1 MSRLTPKRRA
11 KTRILVACRSARSS
25 RRTLRPAASSAP
37 STSLSSST
45 RSSNGSKASVDQRDR
60 GKAARRDK
68 EHHAIT
74 PLVLGSLALSIPLI
88 AVAGAQAGPFGVA
101 MVCIAIVLVNL
112 FVARR

>member
-1 MSRLTPKRRA
+1 MSEREELDAHVAARRELGPEYEPELVDSFLE
-11 KTRILVACRSARSS
+11 RIEGKL
-25 RRTLRPAASSAP
+25 
-37 STSLSSST
+37 
-45 RSSNGSKASVDQRDR
+45 DQRHR

-74 PLVLGSLALSIPLI
+74 PLVLGSLGLAIPLMAI
-88 AVAGAQAGPFGVA
+88 AGSTAGPFGVA

>member
-1 MSRLTPKRRA
+1 M
-11 KTRILVACRSARSS
+11 
-25 RRTLRPAASSAP
+25 RPAEPGAEYEP
-37 STSLSSST
+37 E
-45 RSSNGSKASVDQRDR
+45 SVDSFLERVEGKLDQRYR

-88 AVAGAQAGPFGVA
+88 AVAGAQAGPSGVA
-101 MVCIAIVLVNL
+101 MVCIAIVLVSL

>member
-1 MSRLTPKRRA
+1 MSEREELQAHVAARRELGPEYEPE
-11 KTRILVACRSARSS
+11 LVDSFLERVEGK
-25 RRTLRPAASSAP
+25 L
-37 STSLSSST
+37 
-45 RSSNGSKASVDQRDR
+45 DQRYR

-74 PLVLGSLALSIPLI
+74 PLVLGSLVLSIPLI
-88 AVAGAQAGPFGVA
+88 AVAGAQAGLFGVA

>member
-1 MSRLTPKRRA
+1 MTEQEELRAVVAARRELGPEYEPELMDSFLERIEKR
-11 KTRILVACRSARSS
+11 VDE
-25 RRTLRPAASSAP
+25 RRH
-37 STSLSSST
+37 
-45 RSSNGSKASVDQRDR
+45 

>member
-1 MSRLTPKRRA
+1 MTEQEELRAVVAARRELGPEYEPELIDSFLE
-11 KTRILVACRSARSS
+11 RIEGKL
-25 RRTLRPAASSAP
+25 
-37 STSLSSST
+37 
-45 RSSNGSKASVDQRDR
+45 DQRHR

-74 PLVLGSLALSIPLI
+74 PLVLGSLGLSIPLI
-88 AVAGAQAGPFGVA
+88 AIAGAQAGALGVA

>member
-1 MSRLTPKRRA
+1 M
-11 KTRILVACRSARSS
+11 
-25 RRTLRPAASSAP
+25 
-37 STSLSSST
+37 
-45 RSSNGSKASVDQRDR
+45 
-60 GKAARRDK
+60 
-68 EHHAIT
+68 IT

>member
-1 MSRLTPKRRA
+1 MSEREELDAHVAARRELGPEYEPE
-11 KTRILVACRSARSS
+11 LVESFLERVEGK
-25 RRTLRPAASSAP
+25 L
-37 STSLSSST
+37 
-45 RSSNGSKASVDQRDR
+45 DQRHR

-74 PLVLGSLALSIPLI
+74 PLVLGSLGLAIPLMAI
-88 AVAGAQAGPFGVA
+88 AGSTAGPFGVA

>member
-1 MSRLTPKRRA
+1 MTEREELEAHVAARRELGPEYEPELVDSFLE
-11 KTRILVACRSARSS
+11 RIEGKLDRRS
-25 RRTLRPAASSAP
+25 
-37 STSLSSST
+37 
-45 RSSNGSKASVDQRDR
+45 Q

-68 EHHAIT
+68 SHTTVT

-101 MVCIAIVLVNL
+101 VVCIAIVLVNL